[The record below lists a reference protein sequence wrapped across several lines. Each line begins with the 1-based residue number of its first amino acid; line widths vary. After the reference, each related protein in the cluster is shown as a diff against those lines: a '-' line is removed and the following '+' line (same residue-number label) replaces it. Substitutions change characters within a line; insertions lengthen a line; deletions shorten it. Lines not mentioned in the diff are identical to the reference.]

1 MQEVVDFVLRR
12 GYWLLF
18 CNVLIEQMGIPV
30 PALPT
35 LMAMGALAG
44 LGHFSFHVALLVA
57 WVAAMVSDFSWFFL
71 GRSRGKSI
79 IGFLCRIAV
88 EPDSCV
94 RRTEN
99 LFTRL
104 GVKSLLIAK
113 FVPGLSAA
121 STPLAGWTG
130 MPVAR
135 FFLWDGTGALL
146 WAVTYLSIGYLFR
159 HQLQVAADAALTLGS
174 WVIALAA
181 AGFTCFIS
189 WKYVQRRKFLRH
201 MRLARIAPS
210 ICGTP

>member
-1 MQEVVDFVLRR
+1 
-12 GYWLLF
+12 
-18 CNVLIEQMGIPV
+18 
-30 PALPT
+30 
-35 LMAMGALAG
+35 

-57 WVAAMVSDFSWFFL
+57 WVAAMISDFSWFFL

-121 STPLAGWTG
+121 STPLAG
-130 MPVAR
+130 
-135 FFLWDGTGALL
+135 
-146 WAVTYLSIGYLFR
+146 
-159 HQLQVAADAALTLGS
+159 
-174 WVIALAA
+174 
-181 AGFTCFIS
+181 
-189 WKYVQRRKFLRH
+189 
-201 MRLARIAPS
+201 
-210 ICGTP
+210 